1 MSLLQL
7 LLLVVAACVGTAN
20 ACCQICVSQFY
31 RDLDLL
37 ELESNVEK
45 TAIRRFHKWREAQLR
60 QRHPLAGLFIEEAA
74 VAAAAAARRWDFTN
88 LLKRPGTDR

>member
-1 MSLLQL
+1 MSLLQR

-45 TAIRRFHKWREAQLR
+45 TAIRRFHTWREAQLR
-60 QRHPLAGLFIEEAA
+60 QQHPLAGLFIEEAA
-74 VAAAAAARRWDFTN
+74 ARRWDFKN

>member
-74 VAAAAAARRWDFTN
+74 ARRWDFTN